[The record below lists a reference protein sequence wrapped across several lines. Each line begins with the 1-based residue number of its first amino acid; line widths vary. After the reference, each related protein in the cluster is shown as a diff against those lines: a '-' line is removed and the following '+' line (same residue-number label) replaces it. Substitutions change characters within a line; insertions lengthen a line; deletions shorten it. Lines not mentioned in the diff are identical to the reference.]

1 MNDQIKLDRLAE
13 LFSQLERGWLDN
25 QNRQLVYQLSGENP
39 DLQEELFE
47 FFEDLVLEAEE
58 QPVAESVLEAEDR
71 VHQWLL
77 SAGSNIAH
85 ISRPQTPCT
94 TSLESVL
101 GVRSSPP
108 EVLSRTEEE
117 KLDEP
122 SQGSKTES
130 WLLHL
135 RRCSKKTVPQIA
147 SQFENVTTE
156 FLVLVSRHP
165 RLVPAKG
172 KIKLAQ
178 DAERVCGVP
187 VDDSRQFLE
196 MQPALVR
203 AASRSQPFE
212 KEAQTFEELLDRAAL
227 SREQR
232 AFWLQFK

>member
-1 MNDQIKLDRLAE
+1 MNDQLRLDLLTE
-13 LFSQLERGWLDN
+13 LFAQLERGWLDN
-25 QNRQLVYQLSGENP
+25 QNRQLVYQLSEEHP

-58 QPVAESVLEAEDR
+58 QPVPEDVLEAEDR

-77 SAGSNIAH
+77 SAGSNIAQ
-85 ISRPQTPCT
+85 ISRPQTPST
-94 TSLESVL
+94 TSLECVL
-101 GVRSSPP
+101 GAGPSPP
-108 EVLSRTEEE
+108 EVLSGAEEE
-117 KLDEP
+117 KQGES

-135 RRCSKKTVPQIA
+135 RRCSKKPVPQVA
-147 SQFENVTTE
+147 RLFENVTTE

-165 RLVPAKG
+165 DLVPAKG

-178 DAERVCGVP
+178 DAERVCGIP

-212 KEAQTFEELLDRAAL
+212 KEPQTFEELLDRAAL

-232 AFWLQFK
+232 FFWLQFK

>member
-1 MNDQIKLDRLAE
+1 
-13 LFSQLERGWLDN
+13 
-25 QNRQLVYQLSGENP
+25 
-39 DLQEELFE
+39 
-47 FFEDLVLEAEE
+47 
-58 QPVAESVLEAEDR
+58 
-71 VHQWLL
+71 
-77 SAGSNIAH
+77 
-85 ISRPQTPCT
+85 
-94 TSLESVL
+94 
-101 GVRSSPP
+101 
-108 EVLSRTEEE
+108 VLSRTEEE